1 MESESE
7 QVFPEFVDPKRCFV
21 AVMPA
26 FRRISR
32 RIQVPESV
40 GLGIDNRD
48 LIAGSF
54 IQRVALRSDGKTEQ
68 LSPRGIR
75 VGILKV
81 RINEIQYGTG
91 DRSAIIWIERLELIC
106 DSLNSAP

>member
-1 MESESE
+1 LESDSE
-7 QVFPEFVDPKRCFV
+7 QGFPEFVDPKGRFV

-48 LIAGSF
+48 FVGRSF
-54 IQRVALRSDGKTEQ
+54 IQRVTFRSYRET
-68 LSPRGIR
+68 
-75 VGILKV
+75 
-81 RINEIQYGTG
+81 
-91 DRSAIIWIERLELIC
+91 
-106 DSLNSAP
+106 